1 MYTATLRLK
10 NARMSVAV
18 AAAVI
23 MGSMP
28 ATAEGPKIEAA
39 LASVNTADYTN
50 PRMQLLFI
58 EKVKEKTDGGLDI
71 RWIGSGQLGG
81 LKENLEAIIAGNLEM
96 AGVNNANLGPLYSGT
111 QLFDLPFIFR
121 DYDHMKSVVR
131 GPIGDRVHAGLEKA
145 TGIKLI
151 MTGLPDGA
159 RLTRPGILVPA
170 KVRENLMEE
179 DKTDANAE
187 VQTGTDRNGAE
198 TDRGGHG
205 EWEVDAA
212 GLQGGWDSYSDVLS
226 VAEGVWRSEG
236 GAGQTAE
243 GVGEG
248 KHPVETTGSR
258 AVAGEAGV
266 KGCSGGK
273 LLSPERRRCA
283 VERAEMRYGM
293 SERHACRLLGQS
305 RGTQRYEPMRR
316 ADEDRL
322 TAAVVALA
330 SEYGRYGYKKIA
342 AMLQRSGWQAGRDRV
357 ERIWRREGLK
367 VPQKQRP
374 RRRLWLNDGSC
385 IRLRPERANH
395 VWSYDFVNARTHDGR
410 LLRILALIDEYTR
423 ECLALRVA
431 RRLNSQ
437 DVIETLSEVM
447 LWRGIPEHIRS
458 DNGPE
463 FVARQLRDWLQ
474 GLGTSPLYIEPGS
487 PWENGYCESFNGK
500 LREECLNGE
509 IFYSLKEAR
518 IVIEQWRQQYNR
530 VRPHAALG
538 YRPPAPGAYTPPWN
552 PVPRPQVIM

>member
-1 MYTATLRLK
+1 
-10 NARMSVAV
+10 
-18 AAAVI
+18 
-23 MGSMP
+23 
-28 ATAEGPKIEAA
+28 
-39 LASVNTADYTN
+39 
-50 PRMQLLFI
+50 
-58 EKVKEKTDGGLDI
+58 
-71 RWIGSGQLGG
+71 
-81 LKENLEAIIAGNLEM
+81 
-96 AGVNNANLGPLYSGT
+96 
-111 QLFDLPFIFR
+111 
-121 DYDHMKSVVR
+121 
-131 GPIGDRVHAGLEKA
+131 
-145 TGIKLI
+145 
-151 MTGLPDGA
+151 
-159 RLTRPGILVPA
+159 
-170 KVRENLMEE
+170 
-179 DKTDANAE
+179 
-187 VQTGTDRNGAE
+187 
-198 TDRGGHG
+198 
-205 EWEVDAA
+205 
-212 GLQGGWDSYSDVLS
+212 
-226 VAEGVWRSEG
+226 
-236 GAGQTAE
+236 
-243 GVGEG
+243 
-248 KHPVETTGSR
+248 
-258 AVAGEAGV
+258 
-266 KGCSGGK
+266 
-273 LLSPERRRCA
+273 
-283 VERAEMRYGM
+283 MRYGM

-357 ERIWRREGLK
+357 ERIWRSEGLK

-530 VRPHAALG
+530 VRPHARVG
-538 YRPPAPGAYTPPWN
+538 
-552 PVPRPQVIM
+552 V